1 MLRFSENG
9 GVGEIDGSGRF
20 VTPAGFAMFPRRRSI
35 PAEVRVLLC
44 NRSFQPPRSGGAD
57 VPDSAIIGQG
67 RWFNNDMVARY
78 IWGESLGDAARWLE

>member
-1 MLRFSENG
+1 MA
-9 GVGEIDGSGRF
+9 V
-20 VTPAGFAMFPRRRSI
+20 
-35 PAEVRVLLC
+35 
-44 NRSFQPPRSGGAD
+44 NRGCFQPPRSGEAD